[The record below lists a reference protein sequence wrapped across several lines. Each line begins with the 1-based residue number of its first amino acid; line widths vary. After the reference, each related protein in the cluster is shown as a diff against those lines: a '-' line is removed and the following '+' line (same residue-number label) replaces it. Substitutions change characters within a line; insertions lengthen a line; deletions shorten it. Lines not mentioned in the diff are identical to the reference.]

1 MSDAAT
7 VQGNESRSAAG
18 GRNPWLIAIVVSIA
32 TFMLVLDTSIANV
45 ALRNIAGSLAAG
57 MDESTWVITTYLVAN
72 SVIIP
77 VSGWLTS
84 VVGRKRY
91 YMICVATFTFASLL
105 CGLAPNLPTLIA
117 FRILQGLGGGG
128 MAPSEQSILADTFPP
143 EKRSQAFALY
153 GIAVIVAPTVG
164 PTIGGWLT
172 DNFSWH
178 WIFFINV
185 PFGIMSLALVQWLVI
200 EPDILERERRER
212 LSKGLRVDWIGFI
225 LVAMALGCLEVFLDE
240 GQRNDWF
247 ASTFITAFVVISA
260 VSFLLLVPWEW
271 TRREPIVDIR
281 LLFSR
286 QFGMSF
292 LVMMA
297 VGAVLFS
304 TTQLLPQLQ
313 QTTFDYTATLSG
325 LSMMP
330 GGIAMLMLMPISGFA
345 AGVVQPRHL
354 IMLGMSVIA
363 VALWHTTSLTPDAKL
378 QLLRLCPRLYDDRPA
393 VPVYPD
399 LHRRL
404 CRPAAAEDRPGI
416 VADQCRAQHRRQH
429 RRVAVQHGD
438 CPERPDAPVGA
449 GRPHRAIERHL
460 SADASPGDGS
470 FRRRGFATGR
480 GQAAGCRLDRPGDR
494 PPGFAARLCRCVFLL
509 RDSHGGAGAVRFAAQ
524 TAQIVRQASFVLGLR
539 PLGRLADS
547 PCFTGLPPSAT

>member
-1 MSDAAT
+1 MSDAAI

-84 VVGRKRY
+84 IIGRKRY
-91 YMICVATFTFASLL
+91 YMICVATFTLASLL

-225 LVAMALGCLEVFLDE
+225 LVAMALGCLEV
-240 GQRNDWF
+240 
-247 ASTFITAFVVISA
+247 
-260 VSFLLLVPWEW
+260 
-271 TRREPIVDIR
+271 
-281 LLFSR
+281 
-286 QFGMSF
+286 
-292 LVMMA
+292 
-297 VGAVLFS
+297 
-304 TTQLLPQLQ
+304 
-313 QTTFDYTATLSG
+313 
-325 LSMMP
+325 
-330 GGIAMLMLMPISGFA
+330 
-345 AGVVQPRHL
+345 
-354 IMLGMSVIA
+354 
-363 VALWHTTSLTPDAKL
+363 
-378 QLLRLCPRLYDDRPA
+378 
-393 VPVYPD
+393 
-399 LHRRL
+399 
-404 CRPAAAEDRPGI
+404 
-416 VADQCRAQHRRQH
+416 
-429 RRVAVQHGD
+429 
-438 CPERPDAPVGA
+438 
-449 GRPHRAIERHL
+449 
-460 SADASPGDGS
+460 
-470 FRRRGFATGR
+470 
-480 GQAAGCRLDRPGDR
+480 
-494 PPGFAARLCRCVFLL
+494 
-509 RDSHGGAGAVRFAAQ
+509 
-524 TAQIVRQASFVLGLR
+524 
-539 PLGRLADS
+539 
-547 PCFTGLPPSAT
+547 